1 MRLKEPRIP
10 PLEESDWDGEVVELL
25 SANRKKGEVYN
36 IFKTLAHHP
45 KLLKRWRVFG
55 NHVLFKSSLPVRER
69 EILILR
75 VAWLCRA
82 GYEWGHHVVIA
93 RQSGLSDEE
102 IRRITEG
109 PDAPGWDAFDAAV
122 LRAADEL
129 RDDAFISDATWNALA
144 ERFNTQQMMD
154 VVFAVG
160 QYNLVS
166 MALNSFGVQ
175 QDVGFDDLPR

>member
-1 MRLKEPRIP
+1 MRLNEPRIP
-10 PLEESDWDGEVVELL
+10 PLDRSDWEGEVVELL
-25 SANRKKGEVYN
+25 SAAAESGQVYN

-45 KLLKRWRVFG
+45 KLLKRWRVFA

-93 RQSGLSDEE
+93 RQSGLSDKE

-109 PDAPGWDAFDAAV
+109 PDAPGWDTFDAAL
-122 LRAADEL
+122 LRVADEL
-129 RDDAFISDATWNALA
+129 RSDAFVSDGTWNVLA
-144 ERFNTQQMMD
+144 GRFNTQQVMD
-154 VVFAVG
+154 IVFTVG

-175 QDVGFDDLPR
+175 QDEGFGDLPK